1 MNDTAASTSG
11 KWDVFVGHASEDKT
25 DVVRPLV
32 SALVDY
38 GLKVWFDEH
47 SINVGDN
54 ITEKIDSGLLDSEFG
69 IIVLSKNFFK
79 KRWPKEEQQ
88 ALIDKQMITG
98 KKVILPVWYGVTQ
111 REVFEYSPILAG
123 KFALKTKDGID
134 EIVKRLVEQIK
145 GFEYVEKILAERMG
159 LSEKKLDTNSLS
171 KYLLGLLKEG
181 RIALFNKKR
190 HNNYKTSVDFH
201 DADLS
206 GLYLEGLDLSEV
218 NLRDANLE
226 RTSLRY
232 TNLYGA
238 SLMGANLCKASL
250 RHAALKYANLQ
261 EAKII
266 DSDLEAAYLD
276 RADLQYANLTNSS
289 LKYASIS
296 FADLTETTL
305 IGTNLYE
312 VFGLPIS
319 QDDAKSRGA
328 IFKIK

>member
-1 MNDTAASTSG
+1 
-11 KWDVFVGHASEDKT
+11 
-25 DVVRPLV
+25 
-32 SALVDY
+32 
-38 GLKVWFDEH
+38 
-47 SINVGDN
+47 VGDN
-54 ITEKIDSGLLDSEFG
+54 TTEKINSGLLDSEFD
-69 IIVLSKNFFK
+69 IIILSKNFFK
-79 KRWPKEEQQ
+79 KQWPREEQQ

-98 KKVILPVWYGVTQ
+98 KKVILPVWHDVTK

-134 EIVKRLVEQIK
+134 KIVKRLIERIK
-145 GFEYVEKILAERMG
+145 GFEYVEKILAERIG
-159 LSEKKLDTNSLS
+159 LSEEKLDTSSLS

-206 GLYLEGLDLSEV
+206 GLDLEGLDLSEV
-218 NLRDANLE
+218 NLRNANLE

-238 SLMGANLCKASL
+238 NIMGANLCKSSL
-250 RHAALKYANLQ
+250 GHAALKHGNLE

-289 LKYASIS
+289 LKFASIS
-296 FADLTETTL
+296 CADLRETTL
-305 IGTNLYE
+305 TGTNLYGI
-312 VFGLPIS
+312 FGLSIS
-319 QDDAKSRGA
+319 QEDAKSRGA